1 MRTEATVE
9 SSEASLREAFQQLQA
24 GSNAIPWWERRNLA
38 QSMSESFVVGTASET
53 AFLLVN
59 HLAKDPK
66 WEVRVTIAELLPV
79 LPEADSKR
87 LTELLL
93 ADSNAYVRRAAE
105 RAIERRKR
113 DLRVAGKARKSA
125 DQVSAQLQAIE
136 DEFGK
141 TAATKSLR
149 MAERYTEMLV
159 ASFVH
164 DLRSIMT
171 HLQVNCYSLIEEVI
185 ADAGS
190 QAKRYGVRVR
200 NDLQL
205 LESSVEDMVTFTR
218 PVPTER
224 LPERLAVL
232 VAEALELTRDSVR
245 KAKFDPE
252 LVSVQQDVPES
263 IVVPLARHQIVIALA
278 NVLKNAYE
286 AFQCKGTMRP
296 GAIRIAAST
305 CHKWVTLT
313 IEDTGQGICDE
324 ELRTPLL
331 LTPGRRN
338 KSKRH
343 STGYGLPIAARNV
356 AAHGGLLRLE
366 SREDEGTTVTILL
379 PRESQ

>member
-1 MRTEATVE
+1 
-9 SSEASLREAFQQLQA
+9 
-24 GSNAIPWWERRNLA
+24 
-38 QSMSESFVVGTASET
+38 
-53 AFLLVN
+53 
-59 HLAKDPK
+59 
-66 WEVRVTIAELLPV
+66 
-79 LPEADSKR
+79 
-87 LTELLL
+87 
-93 ADSNAYVRRAAE
+93 
-105 RAIERRKR
+105 
-113 DLRVAGKARKSA
+113 VAKARKSA

-245 KAKFDPE
+245 KAKLDPE

-286 AFQCKGTMRP
+286 AFQFKGTMRP

>member
-9 SSEASLREAFQQLQA
+9 SSEASLREAFQQLQG

-59 HLAKDPK
+59 LLAKDPK

-93 ADSNAYVRRAAE
+93 ADSNTYVRRAAE

-232 VAEALELTRDSVR
+232 VAEAIELTRDSVR
-245 KAKFDPE
+245 QAKFDPE

-305 CHKWVTLT
+305 CHKWITLT

-338 KSKRH
+338 KSKRQ

>member
-9 SSEASLREAFQQLQA
+9 SSEASLREAFQQLQG

-93 ADSNAYVRRAAE
+93 ADSNTYVRRAAE

-190 QAKRYGVRVR
+190 QAKRYGARVR

-305 CHKWVTLT
+305 CHKWITLT

-379 PRESQ
+379 PRENQ

>member
-1 MRTEATVE
+1 MRTEAIVE
-9 SSEASLREAFQQLQA
+9 SSEASLREAFQQLQG

-93 ADSNAYVRRAAE
+93 ADSNTYVRRAAE

-190 QAKRYGVRVR
+190 QAKRYGARVR

-305 CHKWVTLT
+305 CHKWITLT

-379 PRESQ
+379 PRENQ

>member
-1 MRTEATVE
+1 MRTETIVE
-9 SSEASLREAFQQLQA
+9 SSEASLREAYQQLQGGA
-24 GSNAIPWWERRNLA
+24 NAIPWWERRDLA
-38 QSMSESFVVGTASET
+38 QGLSEGFVVGTASET
-53 AFLLVN
+53 AFLLLER
-59 HLAKDPK
+59 LAQDPK
-66 WEVRVTIAELLPV
+66 WEVRAAIADLLPV
-79 LPEADSKR
+79 LPEAERKR
-87 LTELLL
+87 LTDLLL
-93 ADSNAYVRRAAE
+93 GDSNTHVRRTVE
-105 RAIERRKR
+105 HAIERRKR
-113 DLRVAGKARKSA
+113 EIRATGKARKSA
-125 DQVSAQLQAIE
+125 DQVSAQLQVIE

-141 TAATKSLR
+141 TAATKALR
-149 MAERYTEMLV
+149 LAERYSEMLV
-159 ASFVH
+159 ASIVH

-171 HLQVNCYSLIEEVI
+171 HLKVNCFSLIDEVS
-185 ADAGS
+185 ADAGN
-190 QAKRYGVRVR
+190 QAKRHGNRVR

-232 VAEALELTRDSVR
+232 VAEALELTRDNVR
-245 KAKFDPE
+245 KSKFEPDI
-252 LVSVQQDVPES
+252 VSVQQDVPES

-286 AFQCKGTMRP
+286 AFQANGSMRP

-305 CHKWVTLT
+305 CQKWVTLT

-338 KSKRH
+338 KSKRQ

-356 AAHGGLLRLE
+356 AAHGGSLRLE
-366 SREDEGTTVTILL
+366 SRENEGTTVTILL

>member
-1 MRTEATVE
+1 
-9 SSEASLREAFQQLQA
+9 
-24 GSNAIPWWERRNLA
+24 
-38 QSMSESFVVGTASET
+38 
-53 AFLLVN
+53 
-59 HLAKDPK
+59 
-66 WEVRVTIAELLPV
+66 
-79 LPEADSKR
+79 
-87 LTELLL
+87 
-93 ADSNAYVRRAAE
+93 VRRAAE

-286 AFQCKGTMRP
+286 AFQAKGTMRP

-305 CHKWVTLT
+305 CQKWVTLT

-338 KSKRH
+338 KSKRQ

>member
-1 MRTEATVE
+1 MRTEAIVE
-9 SSEASLREAFQQLQA
+9 SFEASLREAFQQLQGGA
-24 GSNAIPWWERRNLA
+24 NAIPWWERKSLA
-38 QSMSESFVVGTASET
+38 QGMTESFVVGTASET
-53 AFLLVN
+53 AFLLVAL
-59 HLAKDPK
+59 LAKDPK
-66 WEVRVTIAELLPV
+66 WEVRAAIADLLPV
-79 LPEADSKR
+79 LPEADSN
-87 LTELLL
+87 T
-93 ADSNAYVRRAAE
+93 YVRRSVE

-113 DLRVAGKARKSA
+113 EIRAAGKARKSA
-125 DQVSAQLQAIE
+125 DQVSSQLQAIE

-149 MAERYTEMLV
+149 MAERYSEMLV
-159 ASFVH
+159 ASIVH

-171 HLQVNCYSLIEEVI
+171 HLKVNCYSLIEEVI

-232 VAEALELTRDSVR
+232 VAEALELTRDNVR

-286 AFQCKGTMRP
+286 AFQAKGTMRP

-305 CHKWVTLT
+305 CQKWVTLT

-338 KSKRH
+338 KSKRQ

-366 SREDEGTTVTILL
+366 SRENEGTTVTILL

>member
-1 MRTEATVE
+1 
-9 SSEASLREAFQQLQA
+9 
-24 GSNAIPWWERRNLA
+24 
-38 QSMSESFVVGTASET
+38 
-53 AFLLVN
+53 
-59 HLAKDPK
+59 
-66 WEVRVTIAELLPV
+66 
-79 LPEADSKR
+79 
-87 LTELLL
+87 
-93 ADSNAYVRRAAE
+93 
-105 RAIERRKR
+105 
-113 DLRVAGKARKSA
+113 
-125 DQVSAQLQAIE
+125 
-136 DEFGK
+136 
-141 TAATKSLR
+141 
-149 MAERYTEMLV
+149 
-159 ASFVH
+159 
-164 DLRSIMT
+164 
-171 HLQVNCYSLIEEVI
+171 
-185 ADAGS
+185 
-190 QAKRYGVRVR
+190 
-200 NDLQL
+200 
-205 LESSVEDMVTFTR
+205 
-218 PVPTER
+218 

-286 AFQCKGTMRP
+286 AFQFKGTMRP

>member
-9 SSEASLREAFQQLQA
+9 SSEASLREAFQQLQG

-93 ADSNAYVRRAAE
+93 ADSNTYVRRAAE

-245 KAKFDPE
+245 KAKLDPE
-252 LVSVQQDVPES
+252 RVSVQQDVPES

>member
-1 MRTEATVE
+1 MRTEAIVE
-9 SSEASLREAFQQLQA
+9 SFEASLREAFQQLQGGA
-24 GSNAIPWWERRNLA
+24 NAIPWWERKSLA
-38 QSMSESFVVGTASET
+38 QGMTESFVVGTASET
-53 AFLLVN
+53 AFLLVAL
-59 HLAKDPK
+59 LAKDPK
-66 WEVRVTIAELLPV
+66 WEVRAAIADLLPV
-79 LPEADSKR
+79 LPEAESKR
-87 LTELLL
+87 LTDQLM
-93 ADSNAYVRRAAE
+93 ADSNTYVRRSVE

-113 DLRVAGKARKSA
+113 EIRAAGKARKSA

-141 TAATKSLR
+141 SAATKSLR
-149 MAERYTEMLV
+149 MAERYSEMLV
-159 ASFVH
+159 ASIVH

-171 HLQVNCYSLIEEVI
+171 HLKVNCYSLIEEVI

-232 VAEALELTRDSVR
+232 VAEALELTRDNVR

-252 LVSVQQDVPES
+252 LVAVQQDVPES
-263 IVVPLARHQIVIALA
+263 IVVPRARHQIVIALA

-286 AFQCKGTMRP
+286 AFQAKGTMRP

-305 CHKWVTLT
+305 CQKWVTLT

-338 KSKRH
+338 KSKRQ

-366 SREDEGTTVTILL
+366 SRENEGTTVTILL